1 MEEIFI
7 KRIYEPFDENDGER
21 IVMDRKLNN
30 IKFES

>member
-21 IVMDRKLNN
+21 ILIDRKLNN

>member
-21 IVMDRKLNN
+21 ILMDRKLNN

>member
-1 MEEIFI
+1 MEEIFL

-21 IVMDRKLNN
+21 ILMDRKFNN

>member
-21 IVMDRKLNN
+21 ILMDRKLNN
-30 IKFES
+30 IKFKS